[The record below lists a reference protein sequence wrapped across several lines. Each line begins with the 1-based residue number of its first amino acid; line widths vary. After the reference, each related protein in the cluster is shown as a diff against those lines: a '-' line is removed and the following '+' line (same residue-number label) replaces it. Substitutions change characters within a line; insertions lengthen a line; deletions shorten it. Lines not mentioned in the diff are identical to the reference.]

1 MLICASYYIN
11 PPGVSHEEACVW
23 GTKDKPIGNV
33 GPLLQVFLVQ
43 GLCADDIDSGA
54 RMLLEPMLQIL
65 EKHSSSWDGTL
76 FTSNPMCHSVMRF
89 QTGV

>member
-1 MLICASYYIN
+1 
-11 PPGVSHEEACVW
+11 
-23 GTKDKPIGNV
+23 
-33 GPLLQVFLVQ
+33 
-43 GLCADDIDSGA
+43 
-54 RMLLEPMLQIL
+54 MLLEPMLQIL